1 MTPNSVMCTA
11 AIGRNS
17 KLCFNAHRIY
27 TALQVVTQFSELG
40 LTLREFTYIPE
51 KQGGLL
57 RDADVQTFTT
67 DDSYGCGCFWFS
79 KEK

>member
-1 MTPNSVMCTA
+1 M
-11 AIGRNS
+11 
-17 KLCFNAHRIY
+17 
-27 TALQVVTQFSELG
+27 QVVTQFSELG